1 MKRHIIGYLVIG
13 LAVLVL
19 IRDALGFNLLMPFW
33 TTVCFV
39 ITVVTGFHRLVKLDW
54 RSSIFCF
61 GLAFIAANSVY
72 EWVGFGTWNM
82 VISLGLL
89 CLGLNLIFKPKK
101 KRAMNDG
108 QEFGS
113 GVIDDKGRDTAFG
126 SSTRYIHEENFIH
139 DSVDVAFGSST
150 IYFDQAVILG
160 DKASFEINA
169 AFSSLTLYLPAN
181 WQAIVKLDSALS
193 TTNNYASEPGE
204 KILHITGDL
213 AFSTLTIYSTKG

>member
-1 MKRHIIGYLVIG
+1 MKRLIIGYLVIG

-19 IRDALGFNLLMPFW
+19 IRDALGFNLSMPFW
-33 TTVCFV
+33 TTVWFV

-82 VISLGLL
+82 VLSLGLL

-101 KRAMNDG
+101 KRAMSDG

-113 GVIDDKGRDTAFG
+113 GVIGDKGRDTVFG

-150 IYFDQAVILG
+150 VYFDQAVILG
-160 DKASFEINA
+160 DKADFHIDA
-169 AFSSLTLYLPAN
+169 AFSNIALYLPAD
-181 WQAIVKLDSALS
+181 WQAVVELDSAMS
-193 TTNNYASEPGE
+193 TTNNYASEPKE
-204 KILHITGDL
+204 KVLLVTGDM
-213 AFSTLTIYSTKG
+213 AFSTLNIYSM